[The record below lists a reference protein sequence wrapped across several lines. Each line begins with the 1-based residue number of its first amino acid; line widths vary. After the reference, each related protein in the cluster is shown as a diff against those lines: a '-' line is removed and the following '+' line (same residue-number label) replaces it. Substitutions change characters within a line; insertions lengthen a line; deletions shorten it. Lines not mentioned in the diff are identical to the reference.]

1 MQKKCIFVLPSKS
14 KKYFI
19 MEQRNNK
26 QDLIIFEIENLLNKM
41 SNQVNFLIRKE
52 MTMNQL
58 DVDLLM
64 ENTRKLYDTICSIE
78 LGIENSR
85 DVTPVA
91 PEELGIDEPEEF
103 EAEEEMDFEEES
115 EVEEEIEFEEESEV
129 EEGFEEPE
137 VEEEMDFEEESE
149 VEEEFEEPEAEE
161 EIEFEEESEV
171 EEKFEEPEA
180 EEEMEFEEE
189 SEIVEENTES
199 VEEHKESA
207 DMIWDFTIEDS
218 DTDSDTDTELM
229 DSSIDRLIDSA
240 TDSFPTSNLVPENDV
255 DDDKKDIVPSPIT
268 NIYSAQSEEDSGIR
282 TYKIVRENAP
292 TLGDVLEQVEDNS
305 LAARLQRKPVADL
318 ISAIG
323 INDKFLFLNE
333 LFGGSMEKYNK
344 SIRLLNSF
352 STLLG
357 AKTYMSELQIEFQWD
372 CNSDAYKKLADL
384 VERRFISI
392 HNA

>member
-78 LGIENSR
+78 LGV
-85 DVTPVA
+85 DVDA
-91 PEELGIDEPEEF
+91 
-103 EAEEEMDFEEES
+103 
-115 EVEEEIEFEEESEV
+115 
-129 EEGFEEPE
+129 
-137 VEEEMDFEEESE
+137 
-149 VEEEFEEPEAEE
+149 
-161 EIEFEEESEV
+161 
-171 EEKFEEPEA
+171 
-180 EEEMEFEEE
+180 
-189 SEIVEENTES
+189 
-199 VEEHKESA
+199 
-207 DMIWDFTIEDS
+207 
-218 DTDSDTDTELM
+218 DTDSDA
-229 DSSIDRLIDSA
+229 DSELIDSS
-240 TDSFPTSNLVPENDV
+240 TDGLIDS
-255 DDDKKDIVPSPIT
+255 DKEEDSVPSPIT
-268 NIYSAQSEEDSGIR
+268 NIYSAQTEEVSGIR

-292 TLGDVLEQVEDNS
+292 TISDKLEQNVDNS
-305 LAARLQRKPVADL
+305 IAARMQRKPVSDL
-318 ISAIG
+318 ISAID

-333 LFGGSMEKYNK
+333 LFGGSMDKYNK
-344 SIRLLNSF
+344 SIRSLNSF

-384 VERRFISI
+384 VERRFI
-392 HNA
+392 